1 MKRIKKIIS
10 LLLTLCLIMGMSTTA
25 FASEIQKSAIL
36 SNGIEFLTIYDEANG
51 TVQAVQRNITTGESV
66 YGPLISINA
75 ETKTPYNSEV
85 LARATK
91 IHQDTFLNFEYDI
104 WQTSP
109 REWNLE
115 RPNGVF
121 KQYYFKVFENA
132 SNKSELRTWKSDVD
146 KLNAQEWAVIGG
158 AGLTIFNT
166 VKACIISHAAIAS
179 GGILT
184 TAAIDSIKDAIVAA
198 GGTTIGVGLLC
209 TTYNNCA
216 MSYNDVFEATNN
228 KHY

>member
-36 SNGIEFLTIYDEANG
+36 SNGIEYLTIYDKANE

-66 YGPLISINA
+66 YHPLISINA

-104 WQTSP
+104 CKLHQGNGIWNVLMVYLNNITSKYLKTLLTKVNYVLG
-109 REWNLE
+109 NLMLI
-115 RPNGVF
+115 N
-121 KQYYFKVFENA
+121 
-132 SNKSELRTWKSDVD
+132 
-146 KLNAQEWAVIGG
+146 
-158 AGLTIFNT
+158 
-166 VKACIISHAAIAS
+166 
-179 GGILT
+179 
-184 TAAIDSIKDAIVAA
+184 
-198 GGTTIGVGLLC
+198 
-209 TTYNNCA
+209 
-216 MSYNDVFEATNN
+216 
-228 KHY
+228 